1 MASHPQTPRR
11 KVKTPSYLDAMIP
24 VFTLIILVG
33 SSVALFGL
41 DAVNG
46 PLQVAI
52 ILSTMITAVVILK
65 NGHTWEEVSES
76 GRKGLATISSAVF
89 ILFSVGALIGT
100 WNMSGTIPTMV
111 YYGIQMI
118 SPNWFFPIAFL
129 ICVGVSLSIGSSW
142 TTAGTLGV
150 GLVGLANMLGLS
162 PEITAG
168 AVISGAYVGD
178 KISPLSESTVLAAQL
193 NGVPLYKHIRSQLW
207 STVPSGVIALIA
219 FIVLGISQH
228 SGFDSTIT
236 DNELTRF
243 NELFHITPWNLL
255 PLVFL
260 LVLSVFKVPASLAI
274 LCSALLAGVMAAF
287 MQPQVIVRFIAEPDV
302 SAPLQ
307 AIKAI
312 WLAMANGFQE
322 NSGMEQIDALLSRGG
337 MDSMLLTIWLIIG
350 AVTFGIMVDD
360 FGLLN
365 KLVTPLL
372 LRARGIVRLF
382 ASVVGTAIGLN
393 ITAGDQ
399 YIALL
404 LPTRLFRG
412 EFAKRGLAPENLSRI
427 VSDAGIVTSPLI
439 PWNSCGAYMAAV
451 LGVSTMAY
459 MPFAV
464 FNIAAPLIT
473 LALGIMNIN
482 IRRIPVAT
490 SPEHSEGDNPGGVP
504 VQK

>member
-1 MASHPQTPRR
+1 MVSDPKSPRTI
-11 KVKTPSYLDAMIP
+11 KAPSYLDALIP
-24 VFTLIILVG
+24 VVTLIVLVG
-33 SSVALFGL
+33 TSVALFGL
-41 DAVNG
+41 NAVNG

-52 ILSTMITAVVILK
+52 IVSTMMTSMVILK
-65 NGHTWEEVSES
+65 NGHSWEDISES
-76 GRKGLATISSAVF
+76 GRKGIATVSGAIF

-111 YYGIQMI
+111 YYGIVMI
-118 SPNWFFPIAFL
+118 TPNWFYPIAFL
-129 ICVGVSLSIGSSW
+129 VCVGVSLSIGSSW

-178 KISPLSESTVLAAQL
+178 KVSPLSESTVLAAQL
-193 NGVPLYKHIRSQLW
+193 NGVELYKHIRTQMWTTIPAAL
-207 STVPSGVIALIA
+207 IALIA
-219 FIVLGISQH
+219 FIALGINQH
-228 SGFDSTIT
+228 SAFDTTVT
-236 DNELTRF
+236 DNELRRF

-255 PLVFL
+255 PLFFL
-260 LVLSVFKVPASLAI
+260 LTLSVLKVPASLAI
-274 LCSALLAGVMAAF
+274 MCSALLAGIMTPI
-287 MQPQVIVRFIAEPDV
+287 MQPQVVLRFIAEPDT
-302 SAPLQ
+302 SMPLL

-312 WLAMANGFQE
+312 WTAMATGFQE
-322 NSGMEQIDALLSRGG
+322 NSGIEQIDALLSRGG

-372 LRARGIVRLF
+372 LRARTVGRLI
-382 ASVVGTAIGLN
+382 ASVVATAIGLN
-393 ITAGDQ
+393 IAAGDQ

-404 LPTRLFRG
+404 LPTRLFRS
-412 EFAKRGLAPENLSRI
+412 EFAKRGLAPENLSRA

-459 MPFAV
+459 MPFAI

-473 LALGIMNIN
+473 LVLGITGIN
-482 IRRIPVAT
+482 IRRILITAANT
-490 SPEHSEGDNPGGVP
+490 AQENDEKKSLTPE
-504 VQK
+504 

>member
-1 MASHPQTPRR
+1 MDVEPKSSRTIKA
-11 KVKTPSYLDAMIP
+11 PSYLDALTP
-24 VFTLIILVG
+24 VVTLIVLVG
-33 SSVALFGL
+33 TSVALFGL
-41 DAVNG
+41 NAVNG

-52 ILSTMITAVVILK
+52 IVSTMITSMIILK
-65 NGHTWEEVSES
+65 NGHSWDEISES
-76 GRKGLATISSAVF
+76 GRKGISTVSGAIF
-89 ILFSVGALIGT
+89 ILFAVGALIGT

-111 YYGIQMI
+111 YYGIIMI
-118 SPNWFFPIAFL
+118 SPNWFYPIAFL
-129 ICVGVSLSIGSSW
+129 VCAGVSLSIGSSW

-150 GLVGLANMLGLS
+150 GLVGLANMLGIS

-193 NGVPLYKHIRSQLW
+193 NGAELYKHIRTQLW
-207 STVPSGVIALIA
+207 TTAPAGLIALIA
-219 FIVLGISQH
+219 FIVLGMNQH
-228 SGFDSTIT
+228 GAFDATVT
-236 DNELTRF
+236 NNELTRF

-255 PLVFL
+255 PLFFL
-260 LVLSVFKVPASLAI
+260 LALSVLKVPASLAI
-274 LCSALLAGVMAAF
+274 MCSALLAGVMASF
-287 MQPQVIVRFIAEPDV
+287 MQPQVILRFIAEPDV
-302 SAPLQ
+302 STPLL
-307 AIKAI
+307 AIKAT
-312 WLAMANGFQE
+312 WVAMATGFQE
-322 NSGMEQIDALLSRGG
+322 NSGIEQIDALLSRGG

-372 LRARGIVRLF
+372 LRAKSVGSLL
-382 ASVVGTAIGLN
+382 ASVVATAIGLN

-404 LPTRLFRG
+404 LPTRLFRA
-412 EFAKRGLAPENLSRI
+412 EFAKRRLAPENLSRA

-451 LGVSTMAY
+451 LGVSTMSY

-473 LALGIMNIN
+473 VALGITGFN
-482 IRRIPVAT
+482 IRYMPAAT
-490 SPEHSEGDNPGGVP
+490 PQSKENEADHKA
-504 VQK
+504 VQE